1 MKISKMAIAALFA
14 AGLIAAP
21 VSVGMA
27 DEREKDDLMIIGCL
41 HEYSEETGYDCIETS
56 KPEFAPECKEGYK
69 AIELEDGTVTCEVEA
84 VPFSVDDIKPI
95 DSCWTTED
103 GTNVCARGAI
113 APMPAT
119 SEETPGTCS
128 VITDDQGVE
137 SEVCPDMVPFGT
149 TAEED
154 EGVGYVDDTPIDDT
168 LMLQSGEAKSLAT
181 PADPTVSNSVA
192 IFGVL
197 AGVLWALVIVMNKR
211 KEAK

>member
-1 MKISKMAIAALFA
+1 MKISKIAIAALFA

-21 VSVGMA
+21 ATAGFA
-27 DEREKDDLMIIGCL
+27 TE
-41 HEYSEETGYDCIETS
+41 
-56 KPEFAPECKEGYK
+56 KPELALDCAEGYVP
-69 AIELEDGTVTCEVEA
+69 IYNEDGTASCEVEA
-84 VPFSVDDIKPI
+84 VPFTVDEVEPN

-119 SEETPGTCS
+119 SEETPEACS
-128 VITDDQGVE
+128 VVTDDQGVE
-137 SEVCPDMVPFGT
+137 SEVCPDMVPYGT

-168 LMLQSGEAKSLAT
+168 LMLQSGQAKSLAT
-181 PADPTVSNSVA
+181 PAEPTVFHAVA

-197 AGVLWALVIVMNKR
+197 AGVLWVLVNVIRQR

>member
-1 MKISKMAIAALFA
+1 MKISKIAIAALFA

-21 VSVGMA
+21 ASAGFA
-27 DEREKDDLMIIGCL
+27 TE
-41 HEYSEETGYDCIETS
+41 
-56 KPEFAPECKEGYK
+56 KPEIASDCVEGYTT
-69 AIELEDGTVTCEVEA
+69 IYNEDGTISCEVEA
-84 VPFSVDDIKPI
+84 VPFSVDLEPI

-103 GTNVCARGAI
+103 GIDVCARGAI

-119 SEETPGTCS
+119 SEETPETCS

-137 SEVCPDMVPFGT
+137 SEVCPDMVPYGT

-154 EGVGYVDDTPIDDT
+154 EGVGYVDATPIDPT
-168 LMLQSGEAKSLAT
+168 LMFQSGEAKSLAT